1 MRYFRRKA
9 AAFFCLAVILFNSSL
24 SSLQAQVFQS
34 GQGKSSEELDLLKLS
49 SPESRLRGF
58 IERYM
63 ADRGSL
69 SRFYTVESSPTRRE
83 KFRGFYRQWLNTIN
97 KLDFATLRHD
107 EQVDYLLFK
116 NYLDHELRQAE
127 LRNTQLEEMKPLLP
141 FAETIIGLEESRR
154 RMEKMDSQKVADL
167 MNQLGKQIDATRKA
181 VEQGLGGDK
190 PGAIKTE
197 KTIANRAVFVVNDLR
212 RALKNWSD
220 FYNGYDPLFTWWMA
234 EPYKVVDQ
242 SLQSYGNFLRERIV
256 GVRQSDNNAIIG
268 NPIGRDA
275 IISELEFEMIPY
287 TPEDLI
293 AIAEKEFVWCET
305 EMKKASRELG
315 FGDDW
320 KKALEHVKNLYV
332 EPGKQTEMVKEL
344 ALEAI
349 EYVDKHDL
357 VTVPQLARETWR
369 MEMLSPQQQ
378 LVSPFF
384 LGGETIQVSYPTNTM
399 PHEAKLMSMRG
410 NNPHFSKPTVQHELF
425 PGHGLQ
431 QFMTARYRPYR
442 QIFGTPFWT
451 EGWALYWEFLLWDMK
466 FPTKPEDKVGFLFWR
481 MHRCARII
489 FSLSFHLGKMTPQQC
504 IDLLVNRVG
513 HEVDN
518 ATAEVRRSFG
528 GNYGPMYQV
537 AYMLGGLQFYS
548 LHRELVDSG
557 KMKNREFHDA
567 ILKEGRIP
575 VEMVRAIL
583 TKQKLSKD
591 FKTGWKFYGEN
602 PGGR

>member
-1 MRYFRRKA
+1 MRQIRRKVVA
-9 AAFFCLAVILFNSSL
+9 LFCATIVLFNSFL
-24 SSLQAQVFQS
+24 SGPQAQTVQTGQS
-34 GQGKSSEELDLLKLS
+34 KSPEESDLLKLS
-49 SPESRLRGF
+49 STESRLRGF

-69 SRFYTVESSPTRRE
+69 SRFYTIESSPTRRE
-83 KFRGFYRQWLNTIN
+83 RFRGFYRQWLDVIS
-97 KLDFATLRHD
+97 KLDFASLRQD

-116 NYLDHELRQAE
+116 NYLDHEFRQAE
-127 LRNTQLEEMKPLLP
+127 LRDKQLEEMKPLLP
-141 FAETIIGLEESRR
+141 FAETIVRWEESRR
-154 RMEKMDSQKVADL
+154 RMDKMDSQKVAGL
-167 MNQLGKQIDATRKA
+167 MNQLGKQIEATRKA
-181 VEQGLGGDK
+181 VELGLGGEK
-190 PGAIKTE
+190 PGAIKTS
-197 KTIANRAVFVVNDLR
+197 KTTANRAVIVVNDLR
-212 RALKNWSD
+212 RALKNWFD
-220 FYNGYDPLFTWWMA
+220 FYNGYDPIFTWWMG

-242 SLQSYGNFLRERIV
+242 SLQSYGTFLRERVV

-287 TPEDLI
+287 SPEDLI

-332 EPGKQTEMVKEL
+332 EPGKQTEMVKGL

-349 EYVDKHDL
+349 EYLDKHDL

-384 LGGETIQVSYPTNTM
+384 LGGETIQVSYPTNSM

-431 QFMTARYRPYR
+431 QFMTSRYRTYR
-442 QIFGTPFWT
+442 QPFSTPFWG

-466 FPTKPEDKVGFLFWR
+466 FPTRSEDKVGFLFWR

-489 FSLSFHLGKMTPQQC
+489 FSLSFHLEKMTPQQC

-518 ATAEVRRSFG
+518 ATAEVRRSFE